1 MGSRLDSALP
11 LSRAWTIASFLDV
24 EVGSVPYSSSRPA
37 DASVGRRSVVAVVIR
52 VVVRR
57 ARRLVLVLG
66 ALLSG
71 AAAPS
76 SVVVR
81 REQDVWELLMEKAE
95 ELPLLMAR
103 ANATDAILIV
113 AMCK

>member
-37 DASVGRRSVVAVVIR
+37 DASVGRRSVVAVVVR

-57 ARRLVLVLG
+57 ARRLLLVG